1 MFNIKITAMKKIIML
16 CVAVVMSSVVALA
29 QDPRDLAK
37 QQKELNEIHAKMIN
51 QKPLKDA
58 KKQAKKLR
66 KDGFEVP
73 AGNLEMEKQI
83 TYSMLLKQELML
95 DEAGS
100 PVKRYMTSSGNATA
114 GTFKA
119 ARAAARESAMADI
132 AANIETKLAS
142 AMQSK
147 VDNAQ
152 SNSEMATTVDKY
164 NERSKAIVRGVLT
177 RSITTLVIFREL
189 PNKNINVQLEIA
201 FDKKELAAQLKR
213 KMQEELEKEGDEAL
227 GEIVDEALNSI
238 E

>member
-16 CVAVVMSSVVALA
+16 CMAVVMSSVVVFA
-29 QDPRDLAK
+29 QDARELAK
-37 QQKELNEIHAKMIN
+37 QQKELNDIHAKMIN

-58 KKQAKKLR
+58 KKQAKRLR
-66 KDGFEVP
+66 KDKYQVA
-73 AGNLEMEKQI
+73 AGDLEMEKQI

-100 PVKRYMTSSGNATA
+100 PVKRYITSSGNATA

-132 AANIETKLAS
+132 AASIETKLAS
-142 AMQSK
+142 ALQSK

-177 RSITTLVIFREL
+177 RIITTLVIFKEL
-189 PNKNINVQLEIA
+189 PNKNINVRVDIA